1 MQGQTSNFR
10 TNDNISTHTTPSHE
24 LSPCVPK
31 RQHPP
36 SANQLIT
43 TAACSV
49 PNYQIVLH
57 LVPKQKATMQNAVVL
72 FKLPYLPSS
81 RLPLHHSPFLSLVI
95 TPKKLRK
102 GRRPRETEWS
112 DRSKTSSDI
121 RYRAMP
127 CSAISGGGSDGN
139 GSLRNFKL
147 NESTFLASLMPKK
160 EIGADRF
167 IEAHPNF
174 DGRGVVIAIF
184 GISISSITSISVW
197 KKRKR

>member
-1 MQGQTSNFR
+1 
-10 TNDNISTHTTPSHE
+10 
-24 LSPCVPK
+24 
-31 RQHPP
+31 
-36 SANQLIT
+36 
-43 TAACSV
+43 
-49 PNYQIVLH
+49 
-57 LVPKQKATMQNAVVL
+57 
-72 FKLPYLPSS
+72 
-81 RLPLHHSPFLSLVI
+81 
-95 TPKKLRK
+95 
-102 GRRPRETEWS
+102 
-112 DRSKTSSDI
+112 
-121 RYRAMP
+121 MP
-127 CSAISGGGSDGN
+127 CSAISGGGSDSN